1 VIRRKTGRAMLLLAF
16 LAVVT
21 WLGGRGRDEP
31 EIEPFADLDTR
42 LNYALWD
49 FNAQLLDDEGRVQ
62 LEMNAPML
70 RNNASTQVGTV
81 ENPRIRI
88 RQEDDEWHI
97 SADSAIITPDRE
109 HVSLIGH
116 VDFLR
121 QSKLKADRLEIR
133 TRDVMLNVTPQTAS
147 TEAAVILAQN
157 HDRLEAK
164 GMKLDMK
171 TNSYELL
178 DEVRGSYAQP

>member
-1 VIRRKTGRAMLLLAF
+1 MVLLAF

-21 WLGGRGRDEP
+21 WLGGHGRVEP
-31 EIEPFADLDTR
+31 KAEPFADLDTR

-49 FNAQLLDDEGRVQ
+49 FNAQLLDDSGGVH

-88 RQEDDEWHI
+88 QQEGDEWHI
-97 SADSAIITPDRE
+97 SADSAIITADRE

-121 QSKLKADRLEIR
+121 QNKITADRLEIR
-133 TRDVMLNVTPQTAS
+133 TRDVMLNVTPRTAS
-147 TEAAVILAQN
+147 TEAAVTLAQN
-157 HDRLEAK
+157 QDRLEAN

-171 TNSYELL
+171 TNRYELL
-178 DEVRGSYAQP
+178 DRVRGSYAQP

>member
-1 VIRRKTGRAMLLLAF
+1 MLLLAF

-31 EIEPFADLDTR
+31 EAEPFADLDTR

-49 FNAQLLDDEGRVQ
+49 FHAQLLDDDGRLQ
-62 LEMNAPML
+62 LEINAPML
-70 RNNASTQVGTV
+70 RNNASSQVGTV
-81 ENPRIRI
+81 ENPRIRV
-88 RQEDDEWHI
+88 RQDDDEWHI
-97 SADSAIITPDRE
+97 SSDSAIITADRE

-121 QSKLKADRLEIR
+121 QGKSSADRLEIR
-133 TRDVMLNVTPQTAS
+133 TRDVMLNVTPRTAS
-147 TEAAVILAQN
+147 TEAAVALAQN
-157 HDRLEAK
+157 QDRLEAN

-171 TNSYELL
+171 ANSYELL
-178 DEVRGSYAQP
+178 DQVRGSYARP